1 VLKASYVLAIAL
13 AIAALVPV
21 SLSFSP
27 LGQEIGG
34 KQEYGVFDNAE
45 SSIVDTRG
53 DAVAVYQQSGTGA
66 IPPVRDYH
74 DILGA
79 SVSKRGE
86 AFFFTIDLAGNPNS
100 NQEYETIYRWHVV
113 TVTPA
118 ANSDQRHTIMFPNFA
133 PRSANSTVEGWYFA
147 VFDNTANTYVVRPV
161 QIANMPDD
169 RVEFSVE
176 ASNIGDP
183 DRFVYWV
190 DASVRLN
197 ATLGEPDYL
206 MDYAP

>member
-1 VLKASYVLAIAL
+1 MLKASYVLAIAVATATIVPISL
-13 AIAALVPV
+13 AFTP
-21 SLSFSP
+21 F
-27 LGQEIGG
+27 GQEIVGS
-34 KQEYGVFDNAE
+34 QEYGVYNNAE
-45 SSIVDTRG
+45 SRIVDARG
-53 DAVAVYQQSGTGA
+53 DAVAVYQQNGTDA
-66 IPPVRDYH
+66 IPHVRDYH

-86 AFFFTIDLAGNPNS
+86 AFFLTIDLAGNPNS

-113 TVTPA
+113 TISPVT
-118 ANSDQRHTIMFPNFA
+118 NSNQLYTIMFPNFA
-133 PRSANSTVEGWYFA
+133 AGSANSTIEGWHFA

-161 QIANMPDD
+161 QITDMPDN
-169 RVEFSVE
+169 RIEFPVETSY
-176 ASNIGDP
+176 IGDP

-190 DASVRLN
+190 DVSVRLN